1 MNSAVRLLDYNKKE
15 IKQLGTCDVNVQFRS
30 ITRHVHFYI
39 VSDRHKHIIGVSDA
53 LSLGLTSFHC
63 PIFNDWQTNSDLNID
78 SIQDTVNQDSTDT
91 GKVNS
96 KVKEFTLGSSTFDSL
111 GTLTKQNITN
121 HPKYA
126 HLFSGIGHFK
136 CRPVHITMRQ
146 GPVPIQKPPRRVPIA
161 MNEKFKQEL
170 DSMEAQGIISSYD
183 GRDISPEWLNSFV
196 IVKKP
201 NGSLRICLDPTSLN
215 KEIIRPVCNA
225 QTMDDVVHKLKS
237 AKYFAV
243 FDTSKGF
250 FHIPLYR
257 ESKALTAMLTPFGIY
272 VYNVLAMGLSNATG
286 LFETCIWEI
295 LQGLNGCTN
304 IADDVLVLGT
314 TYDEFKTNVLAF
326 LDRCV
331 QEDMHLNPDKVK
343 TDCLEVPYFGNTLS
357 KEGLSPDSKKVELIQ
372 QWPTLT
378 NHKELQSFL
387 GTVNYL
393 SHFLA
398 FLSDL
403 CAPLQSL
410 LKKDTELLWTPTH
423 QHAFDQIML
432 HVSNDV
438 KLQFYIIFI
447 FYIEVNTSKKGI
459 GAVMLQQD
467 KIMRNESKSDDEI
480 PTNLRPISYA
490 SKTLSVTESNYS
502 NIECELLGLLFAV
515 THFKHFTY
523 GRLVHVI
530 TDHKPLLSL
539 FKKSLVDASPR
550 LTRMLIELLDFSLC
564 VVYQPSAKMH
574 LSDAISQL
582 SSHNNSKGKM
592 IQDLNVSIHSIKE
605 LTGFNSLSVDK
616 IHQHTAKDNTL
627 QLLIQHINDGFPAS
641 SVKFPEII
649 KPFYNFRE
657 ELSVCNGLILKGQHR
672 IVIPETLRTQALQ
685 IVHNKAHLGLNKT
698 LERARMWMYWPGIT
712 YSIKESISACKV
724 CLMHSDRNQR
734 EPYVSDAIVKP
745 WSHIAL
751 DNFEYRGQHFL
762 MVLDISTKL
771 FVVRPVSSLNTD
783 QMIQILTAIFC
794 EHGMPLAIRHDRGRN
809 FVSDLFHQYCQHLG
823 IKLSFSSAYHHSGNP
838 AE

>member
-1 MNSAVRLLDYNKKE
+1 MNSAVHLLDYNKKE

-30 ITRHVHFYI
+30 TTRRVHFYI
-39 VSDRHKHIIGVSDA
+39 VSDRHKPIIGVSDA

-63 PIFNDWQTNSDLNID
+63 PIFNDWHTTSDID
-78 SIQDTVNQDSTDT
+78 SIQVSGKVNFKVKEFTLGPSIVNSLGILMQQTITT

-96 KVKEFTLGSSTFDSL
+96 KVKEFTLGPSIVDSS
-111 GTLTKQNITN
+111 GTLTKQTIIN

-136 CRPVHITMRQ
+136 CRPVHIMMRQ
-146 GPVPIQKPPRRVPIA
+146 GSVPIQKPPRRVPIA
-161 MNEKFKQEL
+161 MKEKFKQEL
-170 DSMEAQGIISSYD
+170 NSMEAQGIISKYD

-201 NGSLRICLDPTSLN
+201 NGSLRICLDPTDLN
-215 KEIIRPVCNA
+215 KEIIRPVCNM

-250 FHIPLYR
+250 FHVPLDA
-257 ESKALTAMLTPFGIY
+257 ESKILTAMPTPFRIY
-272 VYNVLAMGLSNATG
+272 VYNILAMGLSNATD
-286 LFETCIWEI
+286 LFKTCIREI

-304 IADDVLVLGT
+304 IADDVLVFGT

-326 LDRCV
+326 LDCCV

-343 TDCLEVPYFGNTLS
+343 IDCQEVPFFRNTLS
-357 KEGLSPDSKKVELIQ
+357 KESLSLDNKKVELIQ

-403 CAPLQSL
+403 RAPLQSL
-410 LKKDTELLWTPTH
+410 LKKDAEFTWTPIH
-423 QHAFDQIML
+423 QHAFEQIKL

-438 KLQFYIIFI
+438 KLQFYDSDKPL
-447 FYIEVNTSKKGI
+447 YIEVDTSKQGI

-467 KIMRNESKSDDEI
+467 KIVRNESKSDGEI
-480 PTNLRPISYA
+480 PTNLRPISYT
-490 SKTLSVTESNYS
+490 SKTLSLTESNYS
-502 NIECELLGLLFAV
+502 NIEHELLGLLFAV

-530 TDHKPLLSL
+530 TDHKPLVSL

-550 LTRMLIELLDFSLC
+550 LTRMLIQLLDFSLC
-564 VVYQPSAKMH
+564 VIYQPSAKMH
-574 LSDAISQL
+574 LSDAISRL
-582 SSHNNSKGKM
+582 SSHDNSKGQT
-592 IQDLNVSIHSIKE
+592 IQDLNVSIHSIEE
-605 LTGFNSLSVDK
+605 LTGFNLLSIDK
-616 IHQHTAKDNTL
+616 ICQHTAKDNTL
-627 QLLIQHINDGFPAS
+627 QLLIQRISDGFPAS
-641 SVKFPEII
+641 SVRCPELIR
-649 KPFYNFRE
+649 PFYNFRE
-657 ELSVCNGLILKGQHR
+657 ELSICDGLILKGQHR

-685 IVHNKAHLGLNKT
+685 ILHNKAHLGLNKT
-698 LERARMWMYWPGIT
+698 LECTRMCMYWPGIT
-712 YSIKESISACKV
+712 DSIKKSISACKV

-734 EPYVSDAIVKP
+734 EPYVSDATVKP
-745 WSHIAL
+745 WSHISL

-762 MVLDISTKL
+762 MVLDISTKF

-783 QMIQILTAIFC
+783 HTVQTLTGIFS
-794 EHGMPLAIRHDRGRN
+794 EHGMPLGIRCD
-809 FVSDLFHQYCQHLG
+809 
-823 IKLSFSSAYHHSGNP
+823 
-838 AE
+838 